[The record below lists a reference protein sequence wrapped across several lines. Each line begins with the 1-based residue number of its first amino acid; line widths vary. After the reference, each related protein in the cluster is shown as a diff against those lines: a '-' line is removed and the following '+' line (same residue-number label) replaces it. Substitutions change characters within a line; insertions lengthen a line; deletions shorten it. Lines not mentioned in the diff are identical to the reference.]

1 MTSVVD
7 PTIPWKME
15 VQRSVILIQITHA
28 VQQQIIVVLQRHTVI
43 AMVAL
48 IIEVWFIKYIN
59 GVKDNFE
66 TICTA
71 RLR

>member
-48 IIEVWFIKYIN
+48 IIDV
-59 GVKDNFE
+59 
-66 TICTA
+66 
-71 RLR
+71 